1 MALTYL
7 KVVAYIN
14 IFEHQIHE
22 ILMCIYNKTH
32 SHDTDKSIKKDLHF
46 TALEFRLLRQHG
58 FNISQEIFSDFQ
70 DEVGNLKRNLYDDYK
85 GILSLYEASFLSE
98 EGENVLDSA
107 REFGYNKL
115 RKHVQQNQETD
126 PYYAKLIN
134 HALELPLHW
143 RMQRLESRWFID
155 MYEVKH
161 GMDSHILELAKLDF
175 NNVQATY
182 QADLQYTS
190 CWWKSTCLAEKLSF
204 IRDRLVENF
213 LWAVGQIYEPRFGYC
228 RRMCSKV
235 YSLITTIDDI
245 YDVYGT
251 LEELELFTDAV
262 QRWEVTEIEHLP
274 DYMKICFV
282 CLHNTINEIGYDVL
296 KEKGFH
302 IIPYLKKAWVDLCEA
317 YLLEAKWYHSR
328 YTPTVEEYTENAW
341 ISISG
346 PVILVHVFFLT
357 QDKITFDSLKYLKE
371 YPEIVRLSSL
381 VLRLANDLG
390 TSSDELKRGDIPKLI
405 QCYMNESG
413 ASEDEARQYI
423 QCLISET
430 WKKMTKQGCIESP
443 LLSKA
448 FIGIAM
454 DLARMAQCAYQ
465 HGDGYGIPDGETKD
479 HVLSILV
486 QPIPI

>member
-190 CWWKSTCLAEKLSF
+190 W
-204 IRDRLVENF
+204 
-213 LWAVGQIYEPRFGYC
+213 
-228 RRMCSKV
+228 
-235 YSLITTIDDI
+235 
-245 YDVYGT
+245 
-251 LEELELFTDAV
+251 
-262 QRWEVTEIEHLP
+262 
-274 DYMKICFV
+274 
-282 CLHNTINEIGYDVL
+282 
-296 KEKGFH
+296 
-302 IIPYLKKAWVDLCEA
+302 
-317 YLLEAKWYHSR
+317 YLLWRIYFDVSTLR
-328 YTPTVEEYTENAW
+328 YLLQV
-341 ISISG
+341 
-346 PVILVHVFFLT
+346 
-357 QDKITFDSLKYLKE
+357 
-371 YPEIVRLSSL
+371 SS
-381 VLRLANDLG
+381 
-390 TSSDELKRGDIPKLI
+390 
-405 QCYMNESG
+405 
-413 ASEDEARQYI
+413 
-423 QCLISET
+423 
-430 WKKMTKQGCIESP
+430 
-443 LLSKA
+443 
-448 FIGIAM
+448 
-454 DLARMAQCAYQ
+454 
-465 HGDGYGIPDGETKD
+465 
-479 HVLSILV
+479 
-486 QPIPI
+486 